1 MKELSLHILDIVN
14 NSITAGASLIQITI
28 REEEEANSYFLIV
41 TDNGKGIPLEM
52 VDKVIDPF
60 VTSRSTRKVGL
71 GLPLLKQNAERTGG
85 YLHLESV
92 VGEGT
97 TVTCRFE
104 FRNFD
109 RPAIGDI
116 SGVIA
121 MLTCSFTDIDFI
133 YTHFTSHGEYVFDS
147 SEVKLALDG
156 VPITDPS
163 VRKFLIEMIDE
174 NLTEIKINR

>member
-14 NSITAGASLIQITI
+14 NSITAGASLIQIAI
-28 REEEEANSYFLIV
+28 REEEESDSYFLIV
-41 TDNGKGIPLEM
+41 IDNGKGIPMDML
-52 VDKVIDPF
+52 DKVVDPF

-85 YLHLESV
+85 FLHIESV

-97 TVTCRFE
+97 TVTCRFG
-104 FRNFD
+104 FKNFD

-121 MLTCSFTDIDFI
+121 MLTCSFTDIDFV
-133 YTHFTSHGEYVFDS
+133 YTHYTSQGDYVFDS
-147 SEVKLALDG
+147 REVKSALEG
-156 VPITDPS
+156 VPVTDPS